1 MVTVLANTLV
11 VCLIWVLES
20 ERLLRHTS
28 TKLVLYDRIELIVPQ
43 RRQELIADLENRIG
57 LKVENLEIGHVDF
70 LRDAAFIKVFYTLDK
85 DQTGSID
92 TLTQAKDFVELGAGY
107 TFISKKYSSDIW
119 KPRHRLYGDMTFSYR
134 TGNWHFS
141 LKERLQLTHMDVN
154 NRFQKV
160 PNALELKSRVKA
172 SYKAST
178 AFTPYAYVELRTRF
192 NDPSCTATWNQ
203 STLSYSDYSF
213 TGYKDTYFNRFRG
226 AIGTEYKITR
236 QHELDFFLLT
246 DYCYEKDIDTNAEGT
261 KLKSLTFER
270 DLNIGIGISYIF
282 KF

>member
-1 MVTVLANTLV
+1 MFITGLLLA
-11 VCLIWVLES
+11 LIPSLS
-20 ERLLRHTS
+20 MAQG
-28 TKLVLYDRIELIVPQ
+28 TKEELQEEIGARISIAADKKIKQGFHV
-43 RRQELIADLENRIG
+43 IADAEFRLSD
-57 LKVENLEIGHVDF
+57 NLSNFGRYQFGAGVTYKALDF
-70 LRDAAFIKVFYTLDK
+70 LK
-85 DQTGSID
+85 
-92 TLTQAKDFVELGAGY
+92 LGAGY
-107 TFISKKYSSDIW
+107 TFISKKNSSDIW

-134 TGNWHFS
+134 TGNWHLS

-178 AFTPYAYVELRTRF
+178 SFTPYAYVELRTRF
-192 NDPSCTATWNQ
+192 NDPSCSATWNE

-246 DYCYEKDIDTNAEGT
+246 DYCYEKNIDTNAEGT
-261 KLKSLTFER
+261 KLKSLTYER
-270 DLNIGIGISYIF
+270 DLNIGLGISYIF